1 MAVFFTFLHG
11 VGACGGLLERGLAAF
26 GSLGR
31 QSLRYRQVLPR
42 LQFPNAS
49 GCDTGRHRE

>member
-11 VGACGGLLERGLAAF
+11 VGACGGLLERGLAGF
-26 GSLGR
+26 GRLGR

-42 LQFPNAS
+42 LQFPNTS